1 MTDTRFINPATMP
14 IPRGYT
20 QVVEVTGG
28 RTIYIAGQ
36 VAMDVAG
43 NLVGA
48 GDLAAQTRQVFENLK
63 AALDSVGGNF
73 SHVVKFTI
81 FAVDVSQLQTIRDIR
96 DDYVNTQNPPT
107 STLVGVT
114 ALFRPEYL
122 IEIEAIAVI
131 PA

>member
-1 MTDTRFINPATMP
+1 MSNNFINPPT
-14 IPRGYT
+14 IHTPRGYSH
-20 QVVEVTGG
+20 VVETHGG

-36 VAMDVAG
+36 VAMDISG

-48 GDLAAQTRQVFENLK
+48 GDLAAQARQVFENLK
-63 AALDSVGGNF
+63 AALESVGGDF

-81 FAVDVSQLQTIRDIR
+81 YTLDVSQVQTVRDIR
-96 DDYVNTQNPPT
+96 DQYVNTQQPPA
-107 STLVGVT
+107 STLVGVS

>member
-14 IPRGYT
+14 TPRGYT
-20 QVVEVTGG
+20 QVVETGRG

-36 VAMDVAG
+36 VAMDAAG

-63 AALDSVGGNF
+63 AALGSVGGNF

-81 FAVDVSQLQTIRDIR
+81 FTLDVSQLQVVRDVR
-96 DDYVNTQNPPT
+96 DEYVNTQSPPA

>member
-14 IPRGYT
+14 SPRGYT
-20 QVVEVTGG
+20 QVVETAGG

-36 VAMDVAG
+36 VAMDAAG

-63 AALDSVGGNF
+63 AALESVGGNF

-81 FAVDVSQLQTIRDIR
+81 FMLNVSQVQIVRDIR
-96 DDYVNTQNPPT
+96 DEYVNTQSPPA

-114 ALFRPEYL
+114 ALFRPEYV